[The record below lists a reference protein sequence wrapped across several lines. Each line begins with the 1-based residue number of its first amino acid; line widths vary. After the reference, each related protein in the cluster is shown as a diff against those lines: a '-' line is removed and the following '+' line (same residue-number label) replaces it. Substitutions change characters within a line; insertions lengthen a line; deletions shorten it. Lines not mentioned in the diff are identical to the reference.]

1 MATFFIIV
9 LTLGAVAALFAGLR
23 NVREATL
30 IGKIPETPV
39 RDISSGMVRVFGK
52 IEGDD
57 PLISPLTG
65 VPCYY
70 YDASARAL
78 SKRRQW
84 RDYKK
89 ATAQRDFYLN
99 DGTGRVR
106 VVPKEAEF
114 IGLTTTLQAET
125 GREGKLSCTLDPSLN
140 LTQPT
145 EERLRGL
152 LIADW
157 QQTPVA
163 GIGIPSPS
171 LEEMREKETE
181 EKKKWWIPGS
191 IEIEG
196 LGELEPKEEALAH
209 QLSEQALI
217 SGKEYSIVG
226 TCEQDSDTGAGQN
239 ARTIRIGTTQKTFV
253 ISADRGTQLVR
264 RLRLQGLALVGCSL
278 ALFLFVGI
286 AVFSGGHWVT
296 EGHESSAAETT
307 HAD

>member
-1 MATFFIIV
+1 MGTFVTIV
-9 LTLGAVAALFAGLR
+9 LTLAAVAALYSGLKK
-23 NVREATL
+23 VREAAL
-30 IGKIPETPV
+30 VGKIRETPV

-70 YDASARAL
+70 YNASARAL
-78 SKRRQW
+78 SKRREW
-84 RDYKK
+84 RDRKK

-106 VVPKEAEF
+106 VVPREAEF
-114 IGLTTTLQAET
+114 IGLTTTLKAEV
-125 GREGKLSCTLDPSLN
+125 GAKPSCKVDPSLN
-140 LTQPT
+140 LTQPA
-145 EERLRGL
+145 EDRLRGL

-163 GIGIPSPS
+163 GVGIPSPS
-171 LEEMREKETE
+171 LEEMREEEKE

-196 LGELEPKEEALAH
+196 LGELELKEEALAYH
-209 QLSEQALI
+209 LSEEALI
-217 SGKEYSIVG
+217 DGKEYSIVG
-226 TCEQDSDTGAGQN
+226 TCEQDPDTGAGQN
-239 ARTIRIGTTQKTFV
+239 ARIIRQGITQKTFV
-253 ISADRGTQLVR
+253 ISAKRGNQLVR
-264 RLRLQGLALVGCSL
+264 KLRVQGLALVGVSL
-278 ALFLFVGI
+278 ALFLFAGI
-286 AVFSGGHWVT
+286 TTFSAGHWGT
-296 EGHESSAAETT
+296 AESHESSAAETT